1 MSDQTGTIGC
11 TVGVV
16 RQSGGMLFFKNRD
29 LEGPYVRNRI
39 TVFQSTASS
48 HTLRGV
54 NLKTGALE
62 GVSIGVNRHR
72 VCVANTHILSTSDIT
87 YDILCES
94 LVDETQEK
102 ADVPRIVGR
111 FLERNPVQGGRILVA
126 GLDWC
131 YLVEVLGQRFEM
143 QELQGDVAI
152 TNTFSLLP
160 HPHKASETRG
170 QSSQV
175 RLETANGHLKEIT
188 STGKLK
194 SLLRSHLP
202 EKSELSI
209 CNHRQDGGGTESSHI
224 IQIQGDLVNWS
235 YLLGFPCENDYHS
248 LELFR

>member
-1 MSDQTGTIGC
+1 LH
-11 TVGVV
+11 
-16 RQSGGMLFFKNRD
+16 RGGGPPARRDAFFKNRD
-29 LEGPYVRNRI
+29 LEGPYVRNRV
-39 TVFQSTASS
+39 TVFQSTAAS

-94 LVDETQEK
+94 LVNGTQGK
-102 ADVPRIVGR
+102 ADVPQIVGQ
-111 FLERNPVQGGRILVA
+111 FLERDPVQGGRILVA
-126 GLDWC
+126 GLGWC

-160 HPHKASETRG
+160 HPPKESET
-170 QSSQV
+170 QEKSSLV
-175 RLETANGHLKEIT
+175 RLETANRYLKEVK
-188 STGKLK
+188 SAGKLK
-194 SLLRSHLP
+194 SLLRSHVP
-202 EKSELSI
+202 ERGELSI

-224 IQIQGDLVNWS
+224 IQIEGGAVSWS